1 MKKALKILS
10 VSMLLF
16 AALNAKDFSKTSDED
31 LAKMAGIVA
40 PQDIVDYKKELRMR
54 MKKMPED
61 KREAFHKQLHEYAIK
76 NTDNMTVADFEAH
89 KKAVKEALKKSNMKD
104 MDDDLGLRS
113 CKHGKMH
120 KHHKHHKH
128 DSQNK
133 AKGHDK
139 GHDKEQSKKDHDHD
153 DHGEN
158 EK

>member
-10 VSMLLF
+10 VGALLF
-16 AALNAKDFSKTSDED
+16 VALNAKDFSKTSDED

-76 NTDNMTVADFEAH
+76 NTDNMTVADFEARQ
-89 KKAVKEALKKSNMKD
+89 KAIKEVLKKSNMKD

-113 CKHGKMH
+113 CEKMH
-120 KHHKHHKH
+120 KHHKHG
-128 DSQNK
+128 
-133 AKGHDK
+133 GHDK
-139 GHDKEQSKKDHDHD
+139 HGKGHGKEQGKKDHDHN

>member
-1 MKKALKILS
+1 MKKALRILS
-10 VSMLLF
+10 VSALLF
-16 AALNAKDFSKTSDED
+16 VALNAKDFSKTSDED

-40 PQDIVDYKKELRMR
+40 SQDIVDYKKELRMR
-54 MKKMPED
+54 MKKMPKD

-89 KKAVKEALKKSNMKD
+89 QKAVKEALKKSNMKD

-120 KHHKHHKH
+120 KHHKH
-128 DSQNK
+128 DGQNK

-139 GHDKEQSKKDHDHD
+139 GHDKEQGKKDHDHD

>member
-10 VSMLLF
+10 VGALLF
-16 AALNAKDFSKTSDED
+16 VALNAKDFSKTSDED

-61 KREAFHKQLHEYAIK
+61 KREAFHKQLHEYAVK

-89 KKAVKEALKKSNMKD
+89 QKAVKEALKKSNMKD

-113 CKHGKMH
+113 CEKMH
-120 KHHKHHKH
+120 KHHKHGSHDKH
-128 DSQNK
+128 G
-133 AKGHDK
+133 KGH
-139 GHDKEQSKKDHDHD
+139 GKEQGKKDHDHN

>member
-10 VSMLLF
+10 VSALLF
-16 AALNAKDFSKTSDED
+16 VALNAKDFSKTSDED

-40 PQDIVDYKKELRMR
+40 PQDVVDYTKELKMR
-54 MKKMPED
+54 MKKMPKD
-61 KREAFHKQLHEYAIK
+61 KREAFHKQLHEYAVK
-76 NTDNMTVADFEAH
+76 NTDSMTVADFEARQ
-89 KKAVKEALKKSNMKD
+89 KAVKEALKKGNMED

-120 KHHKHHKH
+120 KHHKHG
-128 DSQNK
+128 
-133 AKGHDK
+133 GHDKHGK
-139 GHDKEQSKKDHDHD
+139 GHDKEQGKKDHDHN

>member
-10 VSMLLF
+10 VSALLF
-16 AALNAKDFSKTSDED
+16 VALNAKDFSKTSDED

-54 MKKMPED
+54 MKKMPKD

-120 KHHKHHKH
+120 KHHKH
-128 DSQNK
+128 DGQNK

-139 GHDKEQSKKDHDHD
+139 EQGKKDHDHD

>member
-10 VSMLLF
+10 VSTLLF
-16 AALNAKDFSKTSDED
+16 VALNAKDFSKTSDED

-40 PQDIVDYKKELRMR
+40 PQDIVDYTKELKMR

-61 KREAFHKQLHEYAIK
+61 KRKAFHKQLHEYATK
-76 NTDNMTVADFEAH
+76 NTDSMTVADFEARQ
-89 KKAVKEALKKSNMKD
+89 KAIKEALKKGNMED
-104 MDDDLGLRS
+104 MDDDFGLRS

-120 KHHKHHKH
+120 KHHKHG
-128 DSQNK
+128 DK
-133 AKGHDK
+133 AKGPK
-139 GHDKEQSKKDHDHD
+139 GHDKEQGKKDHDHN

>member
-10 VSMLLF
+10 VGALLF
-16 AALNAKDFSKTSDED
+16 VALNAKDFSKTSDED

-61 KREAFHKQLHEYAIK
+61 KRKAFHKQLHEYAVK

-89 KKAVKEALKKSNMKD
+89 QKAVKEVLKKSNMKD

-113 CKHGKMH
+113 CEKMH
-120 KHHKHHKH
+120 KHHKHG
-128 DSQNK
+128 
-133 AKGHDK
+133 GHDK
-139 GHDKEQSKKDHDHD
+139 HGKGHGKEQGKKDHDHD

>member
-10 VSMLLF
+10 VSALLF
-16 AALNAKDFSKTSDED
+16 VALNAKDFSKTSDED

-61 KREAFHKQLHEYAIK
+61 KREAFHKQLHEYAVK

-89 KKAVKEALKKSNMKD
+89 QKAVKEALKKSNMKD

-113 CKHGKMH
+113 CEKMH
-120 KHHKHHKH
+120 KHHKHG
-128 DSQNK
+128 
-133 AKGHDK
+133 GHDK
-139 GHDKEQSKKDHDHD
+139 HGKGHGKEQGKKDHDHN